1 MRTAEDRDFDVD
13 AVSADVTRRFDE
25 VPWKFFDSKDL
36 AASGETR
43 YSVSRIQTDLMKVA
57 AVDPAR
63 AGRIWDEHVP
73 DFVPRPPE
81 LPGEERASEPVNG
94 IEPGRR
100 RRKPIQE
107 PFLDTVSAKSDR
119 PAPDQIAAQPH
130 VAREVETLGSAPKH
144 PVTEPTVED
153 ARLRLLLDGLSRQY
167 VKAEDKYHFRDRNGD
182 VAFEAQDRK
191 LLTKHETPAVVS
203 SMIDLAETR
212 GWSALKLTGT
222 DDFRREAWLQA
233 NLRDIEVSGYRPTKL
248 DKARLDELRA
258 EKSEAGQSNV
268 VERADLKPRSGPP
281 APRFEPLLEDGGAE
295 PKVPLTPTQDQFLR
309 TMEAT
314 MRHRGDSLAAIAK
327 ARELANERLTSNR
340 VHVGTLVEV
349 GTAPYQDKKG
359 EKLSHFVTLEN
370 DKGEQTKVWG
380 VDLPRAIDEAGAKSG
395 QLVAVAFAGRRSVS
409 VDVLVKDTAG
419 QTLRTEPRLVDRN
432 SWDVVQF
439 DRLRD
444 EAKASV
450 LSAVHRQQNPA
461 ELKVFDRGA
470 SPAAPRIE
478 LKVRQER
485 QRERS
490 V

>member
-1 MRTAEDRDFDVD
+1 MRTADDGDFDVD

-73 DFVPRPPE
+73 DFVPRPSE
-81 LPGEERASEPVNG
+81 LPVEDRTSEPENG

-100 RRKPIQE
+100 RRRPVQE
-107 PFLDTVSAKSDR
+107 AFLDTVSTKSDR
-119 PAPDQIAAQPH
+119 PAPDQTAAQP
-130 VAREVETLGSAPKH
+130 AIGREAENTGKPK
-144 PVTEPTVED
+144 EPTTAASAED
-153 ARLRLLLDGLSRQY
+153 ARLRLLLDGLNRQY

-191 LLTKHETPAVVS
+191 LLTRHETPAVVS

-212 GWSALKLTGT
+212 GWSVLKLTGT

-233 NLRDIEVSGYRPTKL
+233 NLRDIEVSGYRPTNL
-248 DKARLDELRA
+248 DKARLDELRT
-258 EKSEAGQSNV
+258 ERNQSGQSNI
-268 VERADLKPRSGPP
+268 VERADRTSRSGPP
-281 APRFEPLLEDGGAE
+281 AARFEPLLEDGGAE
-295 PKVPLTPTQDQFLR
+295 PKLALTPTQDQFLR

-314 MRHRGDSLAAIAK
+314 MRHRGDSPTAIAK

-395 QLVAVAFAGRRSVS
+395 QLVAVAFAGRRSVN
-409 VDVLVKDTAG
+409 VDVPVKDAAG
-419 QTLRTEPRLVDRN
+419 HTLRTEARTVDRN
-432 SWDVVQF
+432 SWEVVQF
-439 DRLRD
+439 DRLRE

-450 LSAVHRQQNPA
+450 LSAVHRQHNPA
-461 ELKVFDRGA
+461 GLKVFDRGA
-470 SPAAPRIE
+470 SPTVPRNE

-485 QRERS
+485 RRERS